1 VRFGEIEFMARTTRS
16 MGFVGPCARAESTT
30 APRRCGLGGGGHF
43 YDESYA
49 LAADR
54 AGWDLELLD
63 PSRSPLWSAATI
75 DSTLV
80 DHCQGTVG

>member
-1 VRFGEIEFMARTTRS
+1 VRSSLWPEPLDRWVLSDFPLELKARLRLGDAGWGEEAIFMTK
-16 MGFVGPCARAESTT
+16 G
-30 APRRCGLGGGGHF
+30 
-43 YDESYA
+43 YA

-75 DSTLV
+75 DSPLV
-80 DHCQGTVG
+80 DHCQGMVG